1 MLFAQLCN
9 AITSRARLCLCLLP
23 FVVRLSHLYLYLHV
37 QLFLHMYLHLYLY
50 LLSMAAIDRHGTAPR
65 STARCP
71 KPSIGLVN
79 RIYLIS
85 DGINGIQDRWA
96 LAKALGALHAATAV
110 FE

>member
-9 AITSRARLCLCLLP
+9 AITSRARLCLCLLL

-37 QLFLHMYLHLYLY
+37 QLFLHLY

>member
-9 AITSRARLCLCLLP
+9 AITSLARLCLL

-37 QLFLHMYLHLYLY
+37 QLFLYLY

-65 STARCP
+65 STQHCP

-85 DGINGIQDRWA
+85 SGINGIQDRWA

-110 FE
+110 F